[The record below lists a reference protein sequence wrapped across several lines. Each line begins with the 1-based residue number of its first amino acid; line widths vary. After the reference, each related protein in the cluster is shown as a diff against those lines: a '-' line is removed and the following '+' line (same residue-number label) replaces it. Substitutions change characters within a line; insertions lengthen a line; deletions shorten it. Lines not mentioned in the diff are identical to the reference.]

1 MPHRLHADAV
11 TLGYDQR
18 TISTD
23 LSVNILDG
31 SFTVIVGPNACGK
44 STLLRAL
51 SRLLVPQ
58 PGRCCSTTHRSMHCP
73 AKRWRVGSACWRKV
87 LRRRMASPWP
97 IWWRAVVT
105 RISLFCASGH
115 RPTSKP

>member
-51 SRLLVPQ
+51 SRLLESAGVPEQ
-58 PGRCCSTTHRSMHCP
+58 FDSYAQRADVR
-73 AKRWRVGSACWRKV
+73 
-87 LRRRMASPWP
+87 LR
-97 IWWRAVVT
+97 
-105 RISLFCASGH
+105 
-115 RPTSKP
+115 

>member
-31 SFTVIVGPNACGK
+31 SFP
-44 STLLRAL
+44 
-51 SRLLVPQ
+51 
-58 PGRCCSTTHRSMHCP
+58 
-73 AKRWRVGSACWRKV
+73 
-87 LRRRMASPWP
+87 
-97 IWWRAVVT
+97 
-105 RISLFCASGH
+105 
-115 RPTSKP
+115 